1 MRSYRRTALFAA
13 PVLAAVG
20 LWLASP
26 DRVFTMEA
34 SAYSVDGKQAAGTPS
49 QEGTAAADP
58 DILPLGT
65 KVRVSDKKGLI
76 GEFVITDTGP
86 KVQGHKI
93 DIYYR
98 SDAEARRFGRRR
110 VRVQVLEWG
119 EGHES
124 AREKAQEDL
133 PPPRKNNPPE
143 PD

>member
-133 PPPRKNNPPE
+133 
-143 PD
+143 